1 MTTSI
6 LYADKPE
13 DAGLS
18 SERLRRI
25 PDVFKN
31 DVDKG
36 LIPGAVVLVAR
47 HGKIALHEAVGL
59 RDREA
64 GAPMARDTVFRI
76 ASMTKPFTSVSAM
89 MLAEEGK
96 LLLADP
102 VSHYLPAFANL
113 KVGIDTDSA
122 TVTLASTTAE
132 PLQREMTVHDLLRHT
147 SGLTYGPLTGTGLK
161 QAYEDAKVADIGQ
174 TNEEMVAKLAKLPL
188 AYQPGSTWQY
198 SLSTDVLG
206 RVVEVVSRKTLDAFI
221 AERICKP
228 LGLADTSFDAADPA
242 RAAEPQIDPGLGK
255 RPPMLREAA
264 AKPTWISGG
273 SGLMSTAADY
283 ARFTHMLLN
292 GGTLDGARLVSP
304 TTVALMASDHLPPGI
319 AYGPNMRAMF
329 GALAPVPENGIGF
342 GLGFAVRNSAGRN
355 PLPGSPGDYSWSGV
369 SGTYFWIDPEQQL
382 VAILMMQ
389 APIQRLH
396 YRYLMRTMVYQ
407 AIVD

>member
-6 LYADKPE
+6 PYADKPE

-25 PDVFKN
+25 PDVLKN

-64 GAPMARDTVFRI
+64 GAPMGRDTVFRI

-206 RVVEVVSRKTLDAFI
+206 RVVEVVSGKTLDAFI

-242 RAAEPQIDPGLGK
+242 RAAEPQIDPSLGK

-292 GGTLDGARLVSP
+292 GGALDGARLVSP

-342 GLGFAVRNSAGRN
+342 GLGFAVRNAAGRN

-369 SGTYFWIDPEQQL
+369 SGTYFWIDPQLQL

-407 AIVD
+407 AIVA

>member
-6 LYADKPE
+6 PYTDKPE

-319 AYGPNMRAMF
+319 PYGPNMRAMF

>member
-6 LYADKPE
+6 PYADKPE

-25 PDVFKN
+25 PDVLKN

-64 GAPMARDTVFRI
+64 GAPMGRDTVFRI

-206 RVVEVVSRKTLDAFI
+206 RVVEVVSGKTLDAFI

-242 RAAEPQIDPGLGK
+242 RAAEPQIDPSLGK

-292 GGTLDGARLVSP
+292 GGALDGARLVSP

-369 SGTYFWIDPEQQL
+369 SGTYFWIDPQLQL

-407 AIVD
+407 AIVA

>member
-1 MTTSI
+1 MSAE
-6 LYADKPE
+6 LPHADKPE
-13 DAGLS
+13 DVGLS
-18 SERLRRI
+18 SERLKRI
-25 PDVFKN
+25 TDVLKS

-47 HGKIALHEAVGL
+47 HGKIAFHQALGL

-64 GAPMARDTVFRI
+64 GAPMAPDTIFRI

-96 LLLADP
+96 LIIAEP
-102 VSHYLPAFANL
+102 VSRYLPKFANL
-113 KVGIDTDSA
+113 KVGIDTDST
-122 TVTLASTTAE
+122 TVTLSSLASA

-147 SGLTYGPLTGTGLK
+147 SGLTYGPLTGTALK
-161 QAYEDAKVADIGQ
+161 QAYEDAKVADIRQ

-206 RVVEVVSRKTLDAFI
+206 RVVEVVSGMSLDAFI

-242 RAAEPQIDPGLGK
+242 RAAEPQIDASLGK
-255 RPPMLREAA
+255 RPPMLREATTRL
-264 AKPTWISGG
+264 TWISGG
-273 SGLMSTAADY
+273 SGLLSTAADY

-292 GGTLDGARLVSP
+292 GGELGGKRLLSP

-319 AYGPNMRAMF
+319 AYGPNMRTMF
-329 GALAPVPENGIGF
+329 GTLAPVPENGIGF
-342 GLGFAVRNSAGRN
+342 GLGFAVRTHVGRN
-355 PLPGSPGDYSWSGV
+355 PLPGSAGDYSWSGV
-369 SGTYFWIDPEQQL
+369 SGTYFWIDPRQQL

-407 AIVD
+407 AIVE

>member
-6 LYADKPE
+6 PYADKPE
-13 DAGLS
+13 DTGLS

-25 PDVFKN
+25 PDVLKN

-161 QAYEDAKVADIGQ
+161 QAYEDAKIADIGQ

-206 RVVEVVSRKTLDAFI
+206 RVVEVVSGKTLDAFI

-242 RAAEPQIDPGLGK
+242 RAAEPQIDPSLGK

-292 GGTLDGARLVSP
+292 GGALDGARLVSP

-369 SGTYFWIDPEQQL
+369 SGTYFWIDPQQQL

>member
-1 MTTSI
+1 MGIPQT
-6 LYADKPE
+6 DKPE
-13 DAGLS
+13 DVGLS

-25 PDVFKN
+25 TDVFKA

-36 LIPGAVVLVAR
+36 LIPGAVVFVAR

-59 RDREA
+59 RDRET
-64 GAPMARDTVFRI
+64 GAPMAKDTIFRI
-76 ASMTKPFTSVSAM
+76 ASMTKPFTSVSIM

-96 LLLADP
+96 LLISDP
-102 VSHYLPAFANL
+102 VSRYLPEFANL

-122 TVTLASTTAE
+122 PVTLASTTAE

-147 SGLTYGPLTGTGLK
+147 SGLTYAWLTGAGLK
-161 QAYEDAKVADIGQ
+161 RAYEDAKVADIGQ

-206 RVVEVVSRKTLDAFI
+206 RVVEVVSGMTLDAFF

-228 LGLADTSFDAADPA
+228 LGLADTSFDAVDPA

-255 RPPMLREAA
+255 RPPMLREAT
-264 AKPTWISGG
+264 AKPTWLSGG
-273 SGLMSTAADY
+273 SGLVSTAADY

-292 GGTLDGARLVSP
+292 RGELNGVRLLSP
-304 TTVALMASDHLPPGI
+304 AAVALMASDHLPPGI
-319 AYGPNMRAMF
+319 AYGPQMRAMF

-342 GLGFAVRNSAGRN
+342 GLGFAVRNMVGRN
-355 PLPGSPGDYSWSGV
+355 PLPGSVGDYSWSGV
-369 SGTYFWIDPEQQL
+369 SGTYFWIDPQQQL

>member
-6 LYADKPE
+6 PHADKPE
-13 DAGLS
+13 DVGLS

-25 PDVFKN
+25 TDVLKS

-47 HGKIALHEAVGL
+47 HGKIALHEALGY

-64 GAPMARDTVFRI
+64 GTPMGPDTLFRI

-89 MLAEEGK
+89 MLAEEGR
-96 LLLADP
+96 LLIAEP
-102 VSHYLPAFANL
+102 VARYLPEFADL
-113 KVGIDTDSA
+113 KVGIDTDGT
-122 TVTLASTTAE
+122 TVTLSGFATE

-147 SGLTYGPLTGTGLK
+147 SGLTYGPLTGMVLK
-161 QAYEDAKVADIGQ
+161 QAYQEAGVADNRQ
-174 TNEEMVAKLAKLPL
+174 TNAELVSKLAKLPL

-198 SLSTDVLG
+198 SHSTDVLG
-206 RVVEVVSRKTLDAFI
+206 RVVEVASGMTLDAFI
-221 AERICKP
+221 AERICRP

-242 RAAEPQIDPGLGK
+242 RAAEPQIDASLGK

-264 AKPTWISGG
+264 TRPTWISGG
-273 SGLMSTAADY
+273 SGLLSTAADY

-292 GGTLDGARLVSP
+292 GGELGGTRLLSP
-304 TTVALMASDHLPPGI
+304 TTVALMSSDHLPPDI

-342 GLGFAVRNSAGRN
+342 GLGFAVRNTAGRN
-355 PLPGSPGDYSWSGV
+355 PLAGSVGDYSWSGV
-369 SGTYFWIDPEQQL
+369 SGTYFWIDPQKQL

-407 AIVD
+407 AIEA